1 MAIGR
6 LPTGSKGFDC
16 DFAIDTVR
24 ARAFFAH
31 GYRFAIRYV
40 GRTIQSPHDAS
51 SYEVTRLRLAG
62 LAVMLV
68 QHVRSAESWDPQGA
82 DLGALYGR
90 NAALFA
96 KACGYQAGAVLWCDL
111 EGVASGTP
119 KADVIAY
126 CNAWHD
132 AVASGGYD
140 PGLYVGWH
148 AGLTA
153 HELYYRLRFTRY
165 WSAYNLNRDQFPAV
179 RGVQL
184 RQHVAGA
191 SDRVP
196 GVEPNAIDVNIIGRD
211 ALGDSPILMLA
222 TGDR

>member
-16 DFAIDTVR
+16 DFALDTMR

-40 GRTIQSPHDAS
+40 GRTAQSPHDAS
-51 SYEVTRLRLAG
+51 SYELTRLRLAG

-68 QHVRSAESWDPQGA
+68 QHVRSAESWDPVGA
-82 DLGALYGR
+82 ELGALYGR

-96 KACGYQAGAVLWCDL
+96 RACGYALGAVLWCDL
-111 EGVASGTP
+111 EGIAVGTA
-119 KADVIAY
+119 KATIIAF

-132 AVASGGYD
+132 AVKSGGYD

-148 AGLTA
+148 AGLSPS
-153 HELYYRLRFTRY
+153 ELYYRLRFKRY
-165 WSAYNLNRDQFPAV
+165 WAAYNLNRDQFPAV

-184 RQHVAGA
+184 RQHVAGN
-191 SDRVP
+191 SDRVL
-196 GVEPNAIDVNIIGRD
+196 GVELNAIDVNLIAAD
-211 ALGDSPILMLA
+211 AFNDSPILMLA